1 MISRMGCGSYFLL
14 RRSRQLQKTLG
25 LAALLSILLTTQ
37 FFAGAWPLHAQ
48 AKPSPAPNSQA
59 HGGRIHGSAKQGT
72 IPLSGVNVMII
83 GADSGKKFATLTDGS
98 GGYSITLPD
107 DGRYSIRAV
116 FRANTSSPQ
125 EILLGAG
132 RRDLQ
137 LNFSFEGSAVANTL
151 ASLWPPL
158 ILAPVAASTVSLQPA
173 LSNPGGASGAR
184 FPQFAG
190 DSTFSGDMF
199 TVYGVPSVIAPYFQM
214 ADQMRQDFEDG
225 HELQGPPMRPY
236 FTTENET
243 SETAESSD
251 AASTGA
257 STDDG
262 DSAVSKNKPHGELF
276 WTGGNSALNAQ
287 PYVIAGQP
295 IPNPAYSSNGYG
307 VTLGA
312 QPFLPGL
319 TKPSARDYILLSY
332 AGGLASTL
340 VNDFGTVPTALER
353 EGNFSQ
359 FVDSNGN
366 LIPIYPPRSTTP
378 FPNNTINTPLD
389 PAAVALLM
397 FLPAPNLNGMNG
409 LNYRLLTPQGTHGNT
424 LGFSYSHNFGA
435 LSSDQSSPQSL
446 NINFNFGDLA
456 TDVINIFPQ
465 LSGKQRTQNYALTL
479 GYTIVNGE
487 WVTNLNVTSARNTI
501 QQRNPYTNGED
512 IATKLGLFG
521 DTSTT
526 PFTPVNTNPQNFGLP
541 NLLFN
546 GYTEFSETQPVS
558 QLTQTLSASG
568 YSAWTHGAHILRFGG
583 DVDRVEFNFFGGTDA
598 TGSYVFTGGY
608 TAIEGGST
616 SNPVAETGNAFADFL
631 LGLPQQTRLESPM
644 QKAHVRQTVWDLFV
658 RDDWRILPDLT
669 LVAGLRYDY
678 FSPYIETD
686 NRLSTL
692 DYNSDFSVV
701 APVLPGQT
709 GSVSGIKYPRS
720 LIHPDRNNFSPHLG
734 LAWSISRHTVLRA
747 AYGVNYTVAQYG
759 SFIQNL
765 AYQPPFANVQ
775 INGNLPHV
783 FTAFTLQNGFGN
795 LTDFGNYAIN
805 LNYRLPY
812 VQVWYL
818 DIQREL
824 PHGVVLDAGYT
835 GSKGTRLDII
845 SAPGPLNLTPFANAY
860 FDFEDSSAFSK
871 YNALVVRVNKRLKN
885 GFALQAIY
893 TYSHSIDNASST
905 NAGVPVVAQN
915 PNDLAAEESNS
926 AFDLRHQL
934 IGSFLYQLPFGPGK
948 TFLREKNWASRLVGG
963 WSLSGYFTFATGF
976 PLTPYISASVAE
988 VERGTHGSVRP
999 NRVPGVSLTA
1009 GGGHLD
1015 RWFNTDAF
1023 STTFMAGQ
1031 LYGNASRYS
1040 IPGPGTQNVNLSL
1053 SKIFELRESRSVEL
1067 RATGNNAFNVVQY
1080 SAVDTQ
1086 YGSPALGQVTAAQS
1100 MRQLTFFAR
1109 LRF

>member
-1 MISRMGCGSYFLL
+1 VISRKGRGSCFLL
-14 RRSRQLQKTLG
+14 RRSRRLQKTLG
-25 LAALLSILLTTQ
+25 LAALLSILLIAQ
-37 FFAGAWPLHAQ
+37 FFTGAWACSGQ
-48 AKPSPAPNSQA
+48 AKPSPPLNSQPY
-59 HGGRIHGSAKQGT
+59 GGRIHGSAKQGT
-72 IPLSGVNVMII
+72 IPLSGIYVTVV
-83 GADSGKKFATLTDGS
+83 GADSGKKFSTLTDGS
-98 GGYSITLPD
+98 GAYSITLPD

-116 FRANTSSPQ
+116 FRANNASPQ
-125 EILLGAG
+125 EIRIGPG

-151 ASLWPPL
+151 ASIWPPL
-158 ILAPVAASTVSLQPA
+158 ILPPVAVNTIALAPA
-173 LSNPGGASGAR
+173 LNNPGGASGAR
-184 FPQFAG
+184 FPQFTG
-190 DSTFSGDMF
+190 DPTFSGDMF
-199 TVYGVPSVIAPYFQM
+199 TVYGVPSVITPYFQM

-243 SETAESSD
+243 SEDAESSD

-295 IPNPAYSSNGYG
+295 ILNPAYSSNGYG
-307 VTLGA
+307 VTLGT
-312 QPFLPGL
+312 QPFFPGL

-332 AGGLASTL
+332 AGGFASTL

-359 FVDSNGN
+359 LVDSNGN

-389 PAAVALLM
+389 PAAVALLN
-397 FLPAPNLNGMNG
+397 FLPAPNLNGTNG
-409 LNYRLLTPQGTHGNT
+409 LNYRLLTRQGTHGNT

-446 NINFNFGDLA
+446 NINFNFGDLT

-465 LSGKQRTQNYALTL
+465 LSGKQRTQNYALSV

-487 WVTNLNVTSARNTI
+487 WVTNLNVTSARNNI

-598 TGSYVFTGGY
+598 TGSYIFTGGF
-608 TAIEGGST
+608 TAIEGGPT
-616 SNPVAETGNAFADFL
+616 SNPVSETGNAFADFL
-631 LGLPQQTRLESPM
+631 LGLPQQTRLESPV

-678 FSPYIETD
+678 FSPYIEAD

-701 APVLPGQT
+701 APVLPGQI

-720 LIHPDRNNFSPHLG
+720 LIRPDRNNFSPHLG
-734 LAWSISRHTVLRA
+734 LAWSISKHTVLRA
-747 AYGVNYTVAQYG
+747 AYGINYTVAQYG
-759 SFIQNL
+759 SFIQDL

-783 FTAFTLQNGFGN
+783 FTAFTLQNAFGN
-795 LTDFGNYAIN
+795 QTDFGNYAVN
-805 LNYRLPY
+805 PNYRLPY

-824 PHGVVLDAGYT
+824 PHGIVLDAGYT
-835 GSKGTRLDII
+835 GSKGSNLDII

-860 FDFEDSSAFSK
+860 FDFEDSTAFSK

-885 GFALQAIY
+885 GFALQAVY

-926 AFDLRHQL
+926 GFDLRHQFV
-934 IGSFLYQLPFGPGK
+934 GSFLYQLPFGPGK
-948 TFLREKNWASRLVGG
+948 SFLRENNWASRLVSG
-963 WSLSGYFTFATGF
+963 WSLSGFFTFATGF

-1023 STTFMAGQ
+1023 SSTFMSGQ
-1031 LYGNASRYS
+1031 LYGNAARFS

-1067 RATGNNAFNVVQY
+1067 RATGNNAFNIVQY

-1086 YGSPALGQVTAAQS
+1086 YGSSALGQVTAAQP
-1100 MRQLTFFAR
+1100 MRQFTFLAR

>member
-1 MISRMGCGSYFLL
+1 MPTISDPHGGS
-14 RRSRQLQKTLG
+14 RSVARPAAPLG
-25 LAALLSILLTTQ
+25 LLVLVALC
-37 FFAGAWPLHAQ
+37 APGAWPLHAQ
-48 AKPSPAPNSQA
+48 ANPNRKQSPAQKSSAP
-59 HGGRIHGSAKQGT
+59 GGRIHGFAKQGT
-72 IPLSGVNVMII
+72 VPLSGVDVII
-83 GADSGKKFATLTDGS
+83 VGADSGKKFGTLTDGS
-98 GGYSITLPD
+98 GGYSVTLPN
-107 DGRYSIRAV
+107 DGRYFIRAV
-116 FRANTSSPQ
+116 FRAVTSSQQ
-125 EILLGAG
+125 EIRVGVG

-158 ILAPVAASTVSLQPA
+158 ILAPVAANTVSLQPTV
-173 LSNPGGASGAR
+173 SNPGGASGAR
-184 FPQFAG
+184 FPQFTG
-190 DSTFSGDMF
+190 DAVFSGDAF
-199 TVYGVPSVIAPYFQM
+199 TVYGVPAVVTPYFQM
-214 ADQMRQDFEDG
+214 ADLMRQAFEDG
-225 HELQGPPMRPY
+225 HELQGPPMQPY
-236 FTTENET
+236 ATTENET
-243 SETAESSD
+243 SSDAESAD
-251 AASTGA
+251 AGTSGSTTYADSGA
-257 STDDG
+257 SK
-262 DSAVSKNKPHGELF
+262 SKPHGEIF

-287 PYVIAGQP
+287 PYLIAGQTV
-295 IPNPAYSSNGYG
+295 PNPAYSSNGYG
-307 VTLGA
+307 LTLGA
-312 QPFLPGL
+312 QPFFPGV

-340 VNDFGTVPTALER
+340 VSDYGVVPTALER
-353 EGNFSQ
+353 SGNFSQ
-359 FVDSNGN
+359 LVDTTGA

-389 PAAVALLM
+389 PAALASLK
-397 FLPAPNLNGMNG
+397 FLPEPNLDSTGI
-409 LNYRLLTPQGTHGNT
+409 NYRLLATQGTHGDT
-424 LGFSYSHNFGA
+424 LGVTYSHNFGV

-456 TDVINIFPQ
+456 TDVVNIFPQ
-465 LSGKQRTQNYALTL
+465 LNGKQRTQNYALTV
-479 GYTIVNGE
+479 GYTIINGE
-487 WVTNLNVTSARNTI
+487 WVTNLNVTSARNNA

-546 GYTEFSETQPVS
+546 GYTAFNETQPVS

-568 YSAWTHGAHILRFGG
+568 YTAWTHGAHILRFGG
-583 DVDRVEFNFFGGTDA
+583 DLDRVEFNFFGGTDA
-598 TGSYVFTGGY
+598 TGSYIFTGGY

-616 SNPVAETGNAFADFL
+616 SNPLADTGNAFADFL

-658 RDDWRILPDLT
+658 RDDWRIRPNLT
-669 LVAGLRYDY
+669 IVAGLRYDY
-678 FSPYIETD
+678 FSPFIETQ

-692 DYNSDFSVV
+692 DFNSDFSDV
-701 APVLPGQT
+701 APVQPGQI
-709 GSVSGIKYPRS
+709 GSVSGMKYPRS
-720 LIHPDRNNFSPHLG
+720 LIRPDRNNFSPHLG
-734 LAWSISRHTVLRA
+734 VAWSLSRHTVLRA
-747 AYGVNYTVAQYG
+747 AYGINYTVAQYG
-759 SFIQNL
+759 SLIQDL

-783 FTAFTLQNGFGN
+783 FTVFTLQNGFGN
-795 LTDFGNYAIN
+795 LTDFGNYAVN
-805 LNYRLPY
+805 PNYRLPY

-824 PHGVVLDAGYT
+824 LHGIVLDAGYT
-835 GSKGTRLDII
+835 GSKGTDLDII

-871 YNALVVRVNKRLKN
+871 YNALVVRVNRRLKN
-885 GFALQAIY
+885 GFALQAVY

-905 NAGVPVVAQN
+905 NAGVPLVAQN

-926 AFDLRHQL
+926 AFDLRHQFV
-934 IGSFLYQLPFGPGK
+934 GSFLYQLPFGPGK
-948 TFLREKNWASRLVGG
+948 AFLRQNNRASRLVGG

-1067 RATGNNAFNVVQY
+1067 RATANNAFNIVQY

-1086 YGSPALGQVTAAQS
+1086 YGSPALGQVTSTQP
-1100 MRQLTFFAR
+1100 MRQLTFLAR